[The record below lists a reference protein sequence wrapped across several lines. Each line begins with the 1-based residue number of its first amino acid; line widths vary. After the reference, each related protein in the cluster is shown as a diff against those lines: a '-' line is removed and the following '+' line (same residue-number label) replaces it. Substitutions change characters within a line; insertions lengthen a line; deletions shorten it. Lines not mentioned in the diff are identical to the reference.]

1 MGPRGITHATTGNC
15 ARARIGPNALIQT
28 VEALV
33 EAQGRDAAR
42 RLLSRGGRGEWLTRQ
57 PETMVDETE
66 FTALIATLRRDLG
79 PERSASILARAG
91 ARTGRYLLA
100 HRIPGPVRTLLPHL
114 PRRLALRALLKA
126 IAAHAWTFAGSGR
139 FSWNP
144 TPAGAILRLVD
155 GPEARGH
162 TALTPSC
169 AYYRN
174 CFETLLRSLV
184 AGDIAVTESECMTQG
199 APACVF
205 DVAWPRRQ
213 R

>member
-91 ARTGRYLLA
+91 ARTGRYLLVVMMREMLTGSNRLRDEA
-100 HRIPGPVRTLLPHL
+100 RAALP
-114 PRRLALRALLKA
+114 AAERALL
-126 IAAHAWTFAGSGR
+126 
-139 FSWNP
+139 
-144 TPAGAILRLVD
+144 LD
-155 GPEARGH
+155 GPAAEIV
-162 TALTPSC
+162 T
-169 AYYRN
+169 
-174 CFETLLRSLV
+174 
-184 AGDIAVTESECMTQG
+184 DIAI
-199 APACVF
+199 
-205 DVAWPRRQ
+205 
-213 R
+213 